1 MPAFVRW
8 MFYICLFKCSIFLW
22 TSCLV
27 VLFIIERGVL
37 KCLSM
42 IVQLPISPFNFV
54 SVCFIYWGALIGTYI
69 LYIFYFIIG
78 TYLL

>member
-1 MPAFVRW
+1 MPLEKNVYSAFVGW
-8 MFYICLFKCSIFLW
+8 MFCICLFKCSIFLW
-22 TSCLV
+22 TSCL

-54 SVCFIYWGALIGTYI
+54 SVCFIY
-69 LYIFYFIIG
+69 
-78 TYLL
+78 